1 MTLGQ
6 MLRRW
11 SARLSRG
18 LRRRLWQV
26 LAVVLAGLVVLALI
40 GQNVRTRLDEARAA
54 QSENATWLVAQ
65 AEVETLKLI
74 LALDRVPPDHGAEA
88 LFAMRQAFDIYLSRV
103 EVMDSYMAGFA
114 VLAPLRE
121 GEHWQQVRQGT
132 RRLQQLLDGAAQLP
146 LDSLAE
152 AQAEAQ
158 ALRKPMRAF
167 TTDALAALVT
177 AGIQG
182 RETLA
187 VLLTRGAELGFALI
201 ALLTLTVWGTTRLSR
216 RLRLRSREAVRA
228 RANLERTLAASLDG
242 VVVLRPDGRIVD
254 ANPAALALF
263 GMTRAALRA
272 ADFRELVRGGSAAL
286 GAMQVRGAATSPRIE
301 LTAQRPDGQRLPVEL
316 SLTAG
321 DDAQGQPVRFAFLR
335 DISERRSHEAS
346 LRAARDAA
354 LQAAE
359 AKQRFLAVMSHEMR
373 TPLNGVIASLDILLR
388 TTRPDARQLQFLE
401 IAERSANMAL
411 EQINDVLDQARLDD
425 RAPPEAA
432 VVLNVTGLLSDTA
445 GQVLPLAEAAG
456 NRLSLTLPPT
466 EEAWVLAPR
475 RALMR
480 VLLNLAGNAAK
491 FTRNGEICISA
502 RLEPVPAQGGQM
514 LSVEVADT
522 GIGIAPDR
530 LEAIFEPF
538 ERGDTGY
545 DRDTEGTGLGLGIAR
560 RTVEAMGGRI
570 EVTSRPGEGSR
581 FRILLPVAAAEAS
594 QAEQRSDLLP
604 ELPNPGHEVLI
615 AEDNPTNR
623 LVLREMLRHLGQSVT
638 EAADG
643 AEAILAANTRPFAL
657 ILMDISMPRVDGLA
671 ATQAIRTGGGPSSK
685 ARIVALTAHG
695 LPEDLERFQ
704 AGGLTEI
711 LPKPVTLARLRPLLA
726 SLPEPVLDP
735 AVLGELRALLP
746 AAHLARTCAGLEAE
760 VSAILAELGPSPPVG
775 APPATDLAERLHRL
789 QGACAMMGL
798 RRLVQALRG
807 LEAQLAEQGTCPPD
821 TTAQLAA
828 LWQEAVLALAADA
841 SQRDGTARE

>member
-1 MTLGQ
+1 MTFGPAV
-6 MLRRW
+6 RRW
-11 SARLSRG
+11 LARLSRL
-18 LRRRLWQV
+18 LRRRLWPV
-26 LAVVLAGLVVLALI
+26 LAIVLAGVVVLVLI
-40 GQNVRTRLDEARAA
+40 GQNVRNRLDEARAA
-54 QSENATWLVAQ
+54 QSENATWMVAQ

-74 LALDRVPPDHGAEA
+74 LALDRVVPGDGAEA
-88 LFAMRQAFDIYLSRV
+88 QVAMRQAFDIYLSRV
-103 EVMDSYMAGFA
+103 EVMDRYMAGFA

-121 GEHWQQVRQGT
+121 GEHWQEVRQGT
-132 RRLQQLLDGAAQLP
+132 SRLQELLDGAALLP
-146 LDSLAE
+146 DGRLAE

-167 TTDALAALVT
+167 NTDALAALVS

-187 VLLTRGAELGFALI
+187 TLFRRGAELGFALI

-242 VVVLRPDGRIVD
+242 VVVLRPDGTILD

-263 GMTRAALRA
+263 GMTRAALKA
-272 ADFRELVRGGSAAL
+272 ADFRELVPGGSAAL
-286 GAMQVRGAATSPRIE
+286 GAMQLRGAATSPRVE

-373 TPLNGVIASLDILLR
+373 TPLNGVIAALDILLR

-425 RAPPEAA
+425 RAPTEEAVA
-432 VVLNVTGLLSDTA
+432 LNVTTLLSDMA

-456 NRLSLTLPPT
+456 NRLSLTLPPS

-491 FTRNGEICISA
+491 FTRNGEIRISA
-502 RLEPVPAQGGQM
+502 RLEPIPAQDEQM
-514 LSVEVADT
+514 LSIEVADT

-538 ERGDTGY
+538 ERGDNGY

-570 EVTSRPGEGSR
+570 EVTSCPGEGSR
-581 FRILLPVAAAEAS
+581 FRILLPVATAEAS
-594 QAEQRSDLLP
+594 QADRRTDLLP
-604 ELPNPGHEVLI
+604 EQPMAGHEVLI

-623 LVLREMLRHLGQSVT
+623 LVLREMLRHLGQRVT

-643 AEAILAANTRPFAL
+643 AEAILAANARPFAL

-671 ATQAIRTGGGPSSK
+671 ATQAIRAGGGPSSR

-695 LPEDLERFQ
+695 LPEELERFR

-726 SLPEPVLDP
+726 SLPEPVLDL
-735 AVLGELRALLP
+735 AILNELRALLP

-760 VSAILAELGPSPPVG
+760 LSAILAELEPSRSG
-775 APPATDLAERLHRL
+775 GTRPAADLPERLHRL
-789 QGACAMMGL
+789 QGACAMLGL

-807 LEAQLAEQGTCPPD
+807 FEAHLAETGACPPD
-821 TTAQLAA
+821 AGTQLAG
-828 LWQEAVLALAADA
+828 LWQEAALALAADA
-841 SQRDGTARE
+841 SLRGGAPGE

>member
-1 MTLGQ
+1 MSLRPA
-6 MLRRW
+6 LRRW
-11 SARLSRG
+11 SARLTRA
-18 LRRRLWQV
+18 LRRRIWLV
-26 LAVVLAGLVVLALI
+26 LAIVLAGLVVLALI
-40 GQNVRTRLDEARAA
+40 GQSVRNRLEEARTA

-74 LALDRVPPDHGAEA
+74 LALDRVAPDHGPEAEA
-88 LFAMRQAFDIYLSRV
+88 ELRQAFDIYLSRV

-114 VLAPLRE
+114 VLAPLRD

-132 RRLQQLLDGAAQLP
+132 RDLQQLLDGSTLLP
-146 LDSLAE
+146 TARLAE
-152 AQAEAQ
+152 AQRTALS
-158 ALRKPMRAF
+158 LRKPMRAF
-167 TTDALAALVT
+167 TTDALAALVA

-187 VLLTRGAELGFALI
+187 TLLSRGAEIGFALI
-201 ALLTLTVWGTTRLSR
+201 ALLTLTVWVTTRLSR

-242 VVVLRPDGRIVD
+242 VVVLRPDGSIVD

-263 GMTRAALRA
+263 GMTRTALIGT
-272 ADFRELVRGGSAAL
+272 DFRHLVPGGSATL
-286 GAMQVRGAATSPRIE
+286 GGMLLRGAATSPRIE
-301 LTAQRPDGQRLPVEL
+301 LTAQRPNGQRLPVEL

-321 DDAQGQPVRFAFLR
+321 DDAQGRPVRFAFLR

-373 TPLNGVIASLDILLR
+373 TPLNGVIAALDILLR
-388 TTRPDARQLQFLE
+388 TTRPDPRQLQFLE

-411 EQINDVLDQARLDD
+411 EQINDVLDQARLDE
-425 RAPPEAA
+425 RAAPEEA
-432 VVLNVTGLLSDTA
+432 VALNVTTLLSDMA

-456 NRLSLTLPPT
+456 NRLTLSLPPPDQ
-466 EEAWVLAPR
+466 AWVRAPR

-491 FTRNGEICISA
+491 FTRGGEIHIAA
-502 RLEPVPAQGGQM
+502 RLEPDGAQQGQHL

-538 ERGDTGY
+538 ERGENGY

-570 EVTSRPGEGSR
+570 EVSSQRGEGSS
-581 FRILLPVAAAEAS
+581 FRILLPVAAA
-594 QAEQRSDLLP
+594 QAPLPESRSDLLP
-604 ELPNPGHEVLI
+604 ELPMAGQEVLI

-643 AEAILAANTRPFAL
+643 AEAILAANAKAFAL
-657 ILMDISMPRVDGLA
+657 ILMDISMPRVDGLT
-671 ATQAIRTGGGPSSK
+671 ATQAIRSGRGPSAG

-695 LPEDLERFQ
+695 LPEELERFH

-711 LPKPVTLARLRPLLA
+711 LPKPVTLARLRPILA

-735 AVLGELRALLP
+735 AVLNELRALLP
-746 AAHLARTCAGLEAE
+746 AAHLARTAAGLEAE
-760 VSAILAELGPSPPVG
+760 AKAVLADLAGLPLAEG
-775 APPATDLAERLHRL
+775 LAERLHRL
-789 QGACAMMGL
+789 QGACAMLGL

-807 LEAQLAEQGTCPPD
+807 AEAHLAETGACPPEA
-821 TTAQLAA
+821 TAALAA
-828 LWQEAVLALAADA
+828 LWEEAAQALATATGP
-841 SQRDGTARE
+841 QDGSAAE